1 MSAKENEIKQLCTD
15 YIFNETKAAFMLLIL
30 SHCEELLKAET
41 KAYDMPEEII
51 NIRNEIKRY
60 LSNIEST
67 LNSSAEI
74 KEAAL
79 EECIELKNKLVEIY
93 KSIYSYYVQWNVVAT
108 PIGDETALRKY
119 KDSDAY
125 GKKIDYNRFY
135 QDCFEYL
142 DLSDSIF
149 TQKARIGK
157 LLKCLPLKMTKD
169 RYFDLV
175 KSSLELA
182 FGGES
187 KESIE
192 LSLDTLIN
200 TCAPGAKN
208 DYGRYFPE
216 IAELLETKALLK
228 ASSLTDDELDN
239 AYTDLTSGFE
249 MLQDIEEM
257 CQDIF
262 NDINSLI
269 IIFFSGLNF
278 DDIVEDNP
286 GHKDVYYKC
295 VELINKND
303 ATETALFAEPLREM
317 AENYAEKL
325 IDKTNEINS
334 KEMDFF
340 EKYGKVEINDE
351 DIRKLAASE
360 TFIRSCFYGDLNA
373 EIFNFNLAEDL
384 PPADEDFK
392 KKAFDEFLAVIRE
405 EFSSLPNAVRKVSML
420 SLLGS
425 LPVDMSPVE
434 TVTFIKDTLESESK
448 LEGKLLIMDK
458 TGMVLTEDGYGEAHH
473 HHHDCGCGHDHHHHD
488 HDCDCGCGHDHH
500 HHDHDCD
507 CGCGHDH
514 HHHHHDCDCGHH

>member
-1 MSAKENEIKQLCTD
+1 MSAKETEIKQLCTD

-30 SHCEELLKAET
+30 SQCEELLKTEV
-41 KAYDMPEEII
+41 KAYDMPEDIL
-51 NIRNEIKRY
+51 NIKADIKGY
-60 LSNIEST
+60 LSNLENT
-67 LNSSAEI
+67 LNASAEI

-79 EECIELKNKLVEIY
+79 EECIELKNRLVEIY

-142 DLSDSIF
+142 DLSDSLF

-169 RYFDLV
+169 KYFDLV
-175 KSSLELA
+175 ESSLNLA

-200 TCAPGAKN
+200 TCAPGAKK
-208 DYGRYFPE
+208 DYGKYFPE
-216 IAELLETKALLK
+216 ISELLETKALIK
-228 ASSLTDDELDN
+228 ASVLSDEELDN

-269 IIFFSGLNF
+269 IIFFSGLSF
-278 DDIVEDNP
+278 DDLTEDNP

-295 VELINKND
+295 IELINKD
-303 ATETALFAEPLREM
+303 DEAEIAIFAEPLKDM
-317 AENYAEKL
+317 AESYAEKL

-340 EKYGKVEINDE
+340 EKYGNVEIKDE

-373 EIFNFNLAEDL
+373 EIFNFNLADDL

-392 KKAFDEFLAVIRE
+392 KNAFGEFLSVMRK

-458 TGMVLTEDGYGEAHH
+458 TGMVLTEDGFGEAHH
-473 HHHDCGCGHDHHHHD
+473 HHHDC
-488 HDCDCGCGHDHH
+488 DCGCNHGRHH

-514 HHHHHDCDCGHH
+514 HHHHHHDCDCGHF